1 MLYRDAMGVVALAA
15 LLCAASCGAWAFDDA
30 TYPDLKGQWIGL
42 RMPSCRGQPSFDP
55 TKCWG
60 TTQDAPLTPEYEAI
74 FKEVGKVYTQSGIQ
88 AALREWARQ
97 MVELSKRRY
106 EDPAVVGF
114 IYAKAGDKDQA
125 FAWLEKGLKEK
136 SDGIQYLKTNPMADS
151 LRSDPRYADMI
162 KRMGL
167 PQ

>member
-1 MLYRDAMGVVALAA
+1 
-15 LLCAASCGAWAFDDA
+15 
-30 TYPDLKGQWIGL
+30 
-42 RMPSCRGQPSFDP
+42 
-55 TKCWG
+55 
-60 TTQDAPLTPEYEAI
+60 
-74 FKEVGKVYTQSGIQ
+74 
-88 AALREWARQ
+88 
-97 MVELSKRRY
+97 
-106 EDPAVVGF
+106 VVGF